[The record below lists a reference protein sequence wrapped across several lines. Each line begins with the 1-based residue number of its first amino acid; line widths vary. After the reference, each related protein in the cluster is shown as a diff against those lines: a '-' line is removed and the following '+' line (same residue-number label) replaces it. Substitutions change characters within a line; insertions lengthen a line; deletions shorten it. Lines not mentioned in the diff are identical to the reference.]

1 MREPLISIIVP
12 VYNVEKYLSK
22 CLDSLVNQTYE
33 NIEIVCVDDGST
45 DSSGAICDEYAKK
58 DARIKVI
65 HKENGGLSDARNVGL
80 ETINGEYVMFIDS
93 DDWIDKDTC
102 DYCINTLKL
111 YDVDLILWSYIR
123 EYKNN
128 AKPKRLFMNESR
140 YFDDQEIKEKIFLR
154 CVGLNGVELR
164 NVENMDSIVTAWGKL
179 YKRDKINNIRFKATT
194 EIGTEDALFNIYVMD
209 NINSAFYID
218 RYMSHYRR
226 DNVISL
232 TSTYKSELYTC
243 WQRLYDYIEA
253 FIKEKDL
260 GDDFINAL
268 NNRIALGICGLGLNI
283 MSSDKSAVMK
293 IKEIKDIISTER
305 YRNAYKRLD
314 FRYFP
319 IHWKVFYGCAKYNF
333 ATGIYMLLLCIKKMI
348 GR

>member
-1 MREPLISIIVP
+1 MRKPLISIIVP

-33 NIEIVCVDDGST
+33 NIEIVCVDDGSI
-45 DSSGAICDEYAKK
+45 DSSGEICDEYAKK

-128 AKPKRLFMNESR
+128 AKPKRLFMNGSR

-319 IHWKVFYGCAKYNF
+319 IHWKLFYGCAKLRF
-333 ATGIYMLLLCIKKMI
+333 AAGVYVLLMCINMLRK
-348 GR
+348 